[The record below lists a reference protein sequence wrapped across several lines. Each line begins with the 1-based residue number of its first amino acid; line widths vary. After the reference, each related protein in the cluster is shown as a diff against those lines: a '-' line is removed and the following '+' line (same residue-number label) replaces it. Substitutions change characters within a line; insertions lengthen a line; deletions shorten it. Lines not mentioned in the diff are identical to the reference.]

1 MTHLRG
7 IGQTSNPLQSSEV
20 IQWEDEE
27 GNHGTV
33 QPYVVA
39 GLPISLWGRDILSQV
54 KLIMCSPNELVI
66 RQMLSQGFRPGQ
78 ELGKHSQGSKE
89 PSGSP

>member
-39 GLPISLWGRDILSQV
+39 GLPINL
-54 KLIMCSPNELVI
+54 
-66 RQMLSQGFRPGQ
+66 
-78 ELGKHSQGSKE
+78 
-89 PSGSP
+89 